1 MIFIVKKIRD
11 IFLVLFFSKTLSLIH
26 IFIKDGKV
34 SAKYGKA
41 EGLSSEVILRM
52 VADEDGGGVFI
63 VTSNSICYME
73 SDRSIMILDYFPYFN
88 NYDLVENKNG
98 MLVVPGSAGIYVVD
112 KKDLLD
118 GKEVEY
124 QLLNSKSGLENALTP
139 NAWNYVDQDENLYF
153 STDNGV
159 TCMNLNHYNASTRSY
174 RMQMKSVEIDG
185 VRHSVKRGE
194 PLYVCLLYTSSAGRW
209 RCLCFS
215 NADPQI

>member
-1 MIFIVKKIRD
+1 M
-11 IFLVLFFSKTLSLIH
+11 S
-26 IFIKDGKV
+26 
-34 SAKYGKA
+34 
-41 EGLSSEVILRM
+41 
-52 VADEDGGGVFI
+52 
-63 VTSNSICYME
+63 
-73 SDRSIMILDYFPYFN
+73 
-88 NYDLVENKNG
+88 
-98 MLVVPGSAGIYVVD
+98 GSAGIYVVD

-185 VRHSVKRGE
+185 VRHSVKE
-194 PLYVCLLYTSSAGRW
+194 VNHSM
-209 RCLCFS
+209 
-215 NADPQI
+215 